1 MAHELIN
8 LMLAVAGIG
17 VGTMLRGLVG
27 YEIWTRWGR

>member
-8 LMLAVAGIG
+8 LMLAVAGIR
-17 VGTMLRGLVG
+17 VGTMLLGLVG